1 MFRILKVSGEE
12 LGLVDYVHYIKIGA
26 SGDYAQAKADEAIG
40 VAVNG
45 NPYLLEDIVIAEIS
59 GGQAFAERQTA
70 NELVFAELAEAQAL
84 DQVSNELALAELA
97 EMIIGG

>member
-1 MFRILKVSGEE
+1 MYRILKTNGEE
-12 LGLVDYVHYIKIGA
+12 LGLVDYVHYIKVSANGSYI
-26 SGDYAQAKADEAIG
+26 QAKADEAIG

-45 NPYLLEDIVIAEIS
+45 NPYLLEDIVISEIS
-59 GGQAFAERQTA
+59 GGQAFAERQTV